1 MNNIFIFY
9 SFHARPARM
18 KGKIFIPAHYEEKTK
33 TWYVKCYYV
42 DYTGTKRQR
51 KKRGFKLQREAKEW
65 ERNFLETQQA
75 DLTMTFEN
83 FVRIYNEDMKHSLRD
98 HTYVQKQVYH

>member
-1 MNNIFIFY
+1 MPTYFD
-9 SFHARPARM
+9 
-18 KGKIFIPAHYEEKTK
+18 EKTR

-75 DLTMTFEN
+75 DLTMPFEN
-83 FVRIYNEDMKHSLRD
+83 FISIYNEDIRHRIREHTYHQQEATAVLRKTSGVSD
-98 HTYVQKQVYH
+98 HTGSHKEMAK